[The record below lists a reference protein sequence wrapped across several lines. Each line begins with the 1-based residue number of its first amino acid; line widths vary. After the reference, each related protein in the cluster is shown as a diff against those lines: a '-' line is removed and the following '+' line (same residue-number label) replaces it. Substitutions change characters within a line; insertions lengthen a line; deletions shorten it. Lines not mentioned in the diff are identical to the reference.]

1 MSVWS
6 KLKYGLTNH
15 CETRE
20 NHEDEQLQSR
30 YYKTTAASAIKA
42 VKELIASSHEYE
54 LLSVSEERGEFSV
67 ATRRGRKA
75 FIVITVISVRPFET
89 AIDFSV
95 TTDTKIL
102 PFDFGWSRRIVIDL
116 YQKIDQ
122 RLPYIGS
129 GING

>member
-6 KLKYGLTNH
+6 KLKYALMNH

-20 NHEDEQLQSR
+20 NHEDEQLRSR
-30 YYKTTAASAIKA
+30 YYKTTNANAVKV
-42 VKELIASSHEYE
+42 VKELIESSPDYE

-67 ATRRGRKA
+67 TTRRGKKA

-95 TTDTKIL
+95 TTDTNVL
-102 PFDFGWSRRIVIDL
+102 PFDFGWSRRVILDL
-116 YQKIDQ
+116 YEKLDK